1 MSGLLQETG
10 QRIRGTWAVVVRD
23 LTSLFATPLAW
34 VVGTL
39 FLFQQGWNFSLLLRF
54 LNDPLAAPGPVM
66 QFYFGGSFFI
76 FWLPVIFT
84 CAVLSMRTIAEERRA
99 GTLEALLTS
108 PLHPAEVVLGKYF
121 ASLAFYV
128 LLWVPTG
135 VFYVLLRGAT
145 TAGSAAPPDIGPM
158 LSGYL
163 GTFLCGAAFLAIGVL
178 SSALARSQ
186 LGAALGAFVASSVLV
201 LAGLLVEHVSS
212 PGFAAGLEWTS
223 LLAMMQEMAAGIV
236 DGHWLV
242 LHAALITV
250 ALFGAI
256 VAIDPRR
263 DFQSWLQL
271 LLVTGFAVQSAVT
284 LGRVAPRADW
294 TAGRVYELSDRAA
307 EVLRE
312 MPGPI
317 DVVVLVPTT
326 LGAGRPN
333 PVRGELKE
341 VLTRMAAHT
350 DALRIR
356 LLDPDR
362 ERQEAEQLVV
372 DFGLAGRELA
382 DGVVLV
388 RAGQGRTLRRAHLLP
403 RDLVTFA
410 TGPDVQVNGP
420 RVESF
425 VGEEKL
431 LATFLRVTDEAR
443 PRVCYTQGHGEP
455 RFDDLE
461 PYAGYA
467 HLRDLLREANLDT
480 EVADLDVA
488 GGIAACDLVLVA
500 GPQGLLPPAHV
511 DALRRHLQGGG
522 RLLVLAGAVILRGEP
537 TLVANGLEPLL
548 AEYGIRYGERVVLD
562 PHPMAGGSPLL
573 AFTLVEGWAD
583 HPAVRSLVMRTI
595 SFVQVRELQLDDD
608 VATLF
613 QVGEDAWAESDLS
626 AFQQGLVPRFD
637 EGEDR
642 PGPIPVVAAS
652 ERHGARIVVIA
663 SDQFAL
669 NALLRED
676 IAYDHGRDL
685 VLNAVGWLVR
695 RESMLGIRPRAR
707 EHVKLVLAPEQLER
721 MTLLC
726 LIGLPAFAALLG
738 LWVTWRRR

>member
-1 MSGLLQETG
+1 MIAALAEVGH
-10 QRIRGTWAVVVRD
+10 RVRGTWAVVVRE

-39 FLFQQGWNFSLLLRF
+39 FLFQQGWNFALLLRF

-108 PLHPAEVVLGKYF
+108 PLHPAEIVLGKY
-121 ASLAFYV
+121 LATLTFYV

-145 TAGSAAPPDIGPM
+145 TAGSAAPPDVGPM

-163 GTFLCGAAFLAIGVL
+163 GTFLCGAAFLAIGTL
-178 SSALARSQ
+178 CSALVRSQ
-186 LGAALGAFVASSVLV
+186 LGAALGAFVTSSVLV

-212 PGFAAGLEWTS
+212 PGLAAGLEWTS

-236 DGHWLV
+236 DGHWLA
-242 LHAALITV
+242 LHAALVVV
-250 ALFGAI
+250 ALFAAV

-263 DFQSWLQL
+263 DLQSWLQL
-271 LLVTGFAVQSAVT
+271 VLVAGFAMQSAVT
-284 LGRVAPRADW
+284 VGRAAPRADW
-294 TAGRVYELSDRAA
+294 TAGRVYELSDRAV
-307 EVLRE
+307 EVLRAL
-312 MPGPI
+312 PGSI
-317 DVVVLVPTT
+317 DVTVLVPAT

-341 VLTRMAAHT
+341 VLTRMAGHSE
-350 DALRIR
+350 ALRIR

-362 ERQEAEQLVV
+362 DRQEAEQLVA

-382 DGVVLV
+382 EGVVLV

-403 RDLVTFA
+403 RDLVTLA
-410 TGPDVQVNGP
+410 TGPDVQINGP

-431 LATFLRVTDEAR
+431 LATFLRVTDDSR

-480 EVADLDVA
+480 EVADLDVPD
-488 GGIAACDLVLVA
+488 GLAACDLLLVA
-500 GPQGLLPPAHV
+500 GPQGSLPPIHV
-511 DALRRHLQGGG
+511 DAIRRHLKREG

-537 TLVANGLEPLL
+537 ELVPSGLEPVL
-548 AEYGIRYGERVVLD
+548 AEYGIRLGERVVLD

-595 SFVQVRELQLDDD
+595 SFVQVRELQIDEDIA
-608 VATLF
+608 VLF
-613 QVGEDAWAESDLS
+613 QVGEDAWAESDLG
-626 AFQQGLVPRFD
+626 AFQDGLVPRFD
-637 EGEDR
+637 EATDR
-642 PGPIPVVAAS
+642 RGPIPIVAAS
-652 ERHGARIVVIA
+652 ERNGARIVIVA

-685 VLNAVGWLVR
+685 LLNTVGWLVR

-707 EHVKLVLAPEQLER
+707 EHVKLVLAPDQLER

-726 LIGLPAFAALLG
+726 LIGLPGFAALLG